1 MMGGGFGGGMGWGWI
16 WPVVLILG
24 LGALVWGLLRARTSS
39 DGSGGGDVRRDDRPQ
54 GMSHDRSREILRER
68 YARGEISEEEMRERM
83 RALDEGPG

>member
-16 WPVVLILG
+16 WPVVLLLG
-24 LGALVWGLLRARTSS
+24 LAALVWGLLRARSS
-39 DGSGGGDVRRDDRPQ
+39 SSGGGEVRRDDRPQ